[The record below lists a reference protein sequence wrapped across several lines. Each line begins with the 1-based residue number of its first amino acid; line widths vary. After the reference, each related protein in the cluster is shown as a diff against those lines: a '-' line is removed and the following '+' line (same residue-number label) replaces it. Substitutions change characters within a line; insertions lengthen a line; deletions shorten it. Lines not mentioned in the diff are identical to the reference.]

1 MFLAHLW
8 ATEYVAPPELG
19 FTGSAWFYKYV
30 AATRLG
36 AFAGFRGRAAP
47 TLTETLPASQL
58 ESTSHSEWGF
68 SAGHACQKKN
78 RQNS

>member
-19 FTGSAWFYKYV
+19 ITKQPLFYKYV

-36 AFAGFRGRAAP
+36 WRHSFRSFEAKPVRLLLKNADCLRGRLRP
-47 TLTETLPASQL
+47 VI
-58 ESTSHSEWGF
+58 
-68 SAGHACQKKN
+68 
-78 RQNS
+78 